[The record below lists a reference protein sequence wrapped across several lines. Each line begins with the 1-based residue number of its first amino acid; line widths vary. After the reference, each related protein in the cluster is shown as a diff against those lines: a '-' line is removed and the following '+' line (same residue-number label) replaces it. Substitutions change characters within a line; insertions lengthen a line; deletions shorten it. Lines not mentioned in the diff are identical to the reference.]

1 MEKGNGSRI
10 ISVLAL
16 VIAVAGLSIGF
27 AAYTSTL
34 HISANA
40 NVEINATAA
49 WNVGFAL
56 ANGTMGNISGNP
68 YQVAGTGPTSAGTID
83 LYKYTIAQNTAAT
96 LTNVSGSTVSYAFKI
111 KNDGTINADL
121 TSIAGGGLTCAYNS
135 SAASRTIEQDPLNV
149 GAQMTAES
157 GTVDPTDCGTM
168 FNATLTIDGHVYDV
182 ETVGTPSYT
191 GMTIDAGDSVDATLT
206 ISATG
211 TAPSNGLLGDFIVT
225 LGAVTVIYSSST
237 GS

>member
-1 MEKGNGSRI
+1 MEKGNGARLL
-10 ISVLAL
+10 SVLAL
-16 VIAVAGLSIGF
+16 VVAVAGLSIGF

-34 HISANA
+34 NITAEA

-56 ANGTMGNISGNP
+56 ANGTMGNTTGSP
-68 YQVAGTGPTSAGTID
+68 YQVAGTGPTNAGTID
-83 LYKYTIAQNTAAT
+83 LYKYTIAQNTAPT

-111 KNDGTINADL
+111 KNEGTIAADL
-121 TSIAGGGLTCAYNS
+121 TTLSGGGLTCTYNS
-135 SAASRTIEQDPLNV
+135 NAQSRIIEQDPLNV

-157 GTVDPTDCGTM
+157 GNIDSTDCGTM
-168 FNATLTIDGHVYDV
+168 FNATLTVDGHTYDV

-191 GMTIDAGDSVDATLT
+191 GMTIAAGSSVDATLT

-225 LGAVTVIYSSST
+225 LGAITVVYSSST
-237 GS
+237 S

>member
-1 MEKGNGSRI
+1 MEKGNGARLL
-10 ISVLAL
+10 SVLAL
-16 VIAVAGLSIGF
+16 VVAVAGLSIGF

-34 HISANA
+34 NISANA

-56 ANGTMGNISGNP
+56 ANGTMGNTTGSP
-68 YQVAGTGPTSAGTID
+68 YQVAGTGPASAGTID

-96 LTNVSGSTVSYAFKI
+96 ITNVSGSTVSYSFKI

-121 TSIAGGGLTCAYNS
+121 TSISGGGLTCAYNS
-135 SAASRTIEQDPLNV
+135 NAASRTIEQDPINV

-157 GTVDPTDCGTM
+157 GDVNQADCNTM
-168 FNATLTIDGHVYDV
+168 FNATLIIDGHSYDV
-182 ETVGTPSYT
+182 ETIGTPSYT
-191 GMTIDAGDSVDATLT
+191 NMTIAAGSSVDATLT

-211 TAPSNGLLGDFIVT
+211 TAPANGLLGDFIVS
-225 LGAVTVIYSSST
+225 LGAITVVYSSST
-237 GS
+237 S

>member
-1 MEKGNGSRI
+1 MEKGNSARLLSI
-10 ISVLAL
+10 LAL

-56 ANGTMGNISGNP
+56 ANGTMGNTTGSP
-68 YQVAGTGPTSAGTID
+68 YQVAGTGVTNPGAID

-96 LTNVSGSTVSYAFKI
+96 LSNVSGSSVSYAFKI
-111 KNDGTINADL
+111 KNDGTIAADL
-121 TSIAGGGLTCAYNS
+121 TSISGGGLTCTYNS
-135 SAASRTIEQDPLNV
+135 NAASRTIETDPLNT
-149 GAQMTAES
+149 GAEMTAATGS
-157 GTVDPTDCGTM
+157 VDSTDCGTM
-168 FNATLTIDGHVYDV
+168 FNAVLTINGHDYDV
-182 ETVGTPSYT
+182 ETIGTPSYT
-191 GMTIDAGDSVDATLT
+191 NMTIATGSSVDATLT

-211 TAPSNGLLGDFIVT
+211 TAPTNALQGDFIVT
-225 LGAVTVIYSSST
+225 LGAITVVYSSST
-237 GS
+237 S